1 MTKKTQIIF
10 DHQMVMMAKCM
21 QAWNSCKVKATWLYC
36 MFPVE
41 ALPYIILREHLS
53 MKMFYQLIEK
63 FFKIKYFS
71 QLAVW
76 VIIEFA
82 FFFSSCNVSSNTK
95 KTDWTHIFYTIC
107 IVKQLCEDDH
117 SAAGFYR

>member
-82 FFFSSCNVSSNTK
+82 FFFLPAMSLQTPRK
-95 KTDWTHIFYTIC
+95 LTERIFSTP
-107 IVKQLCEDDH
+107 
-117 SAAGFYR
+117 SAS